1 MQSMGE
7 HAPAGWYPDQ
17 EGNIRYWDGAAWTEH
32 VSRQPGEADATSA
45 EASAK
50 KEGTFSKLRKAAAD
64 KQAEKRSAREEL
76 DRKQAEAA
84 RAAGNLVTSG
94 VFGTSTIEIYD
105 GGYVRVAEG
114 QSNAAQPASIT
125 VNTPYEKLRSI
136 TFTRPRQGD
145 SPGITPALEGAVGPA
160 VAGLMKGGA
169 SFMKVGTGVMKA
181 SVPGL
186 AVAGFAHLASAEG
199 RKSFLTIATDKA
211 IHNLANQTH
220 NGFVSTSNKG
230 HNEVGLAL
238 ESAGRSV
245 LGVSIQEPSRE
256 PQRVP
261 QPVSEPQALGM
272 SQAAT
277 GPTLAE
283 RLRELA
289 GLHQDGI
296 LSDDEFGAAKAKLLG
311 SL

>member
-1 MQSMGE
+1 MGE

-125 VNTPYEKLRSI
+125 ANTPYEKLRSI

-169 SFMKVGTGVMKA
+169 SFMKVGTASTKA

-186 AVAGFAHLASAEG
+186 AVAGFAPASAEG
-199 RKSFLTIATDKA
+199 RKCLHYRYRQGDP
-211 IHNLANQTH
+211 Q
-220 NGFVSTSNKG
+220 
-230 HNEVGLAL
+230 
-238 ESAGRSV
+238 
-245 LGVSIQEPSRE
+245 SRE
-256 PQRVP
+256 PDAQRIRQHEQQGPQRGRPRTRVGRTVRARCVDTSTLSAGASARAPLVP
-261 QPVSEPQALGM
+261 EPQALGM

-277 GPTLAE
+277 GPTS
-283 RLRELA
+283 R
-289 GLHQDGI
+289 G
-296 LSDDEFGAAKAKLLG
+296 G
-311 SL
+311 SAS